1 MTARMISYAF
11 FGIYNWT
18 SLLLFN
24 TNVEMMLFRNNK
36 LRTPS
41 NRLLVSLLSADFIL
55 LYNCYITVYQSLK
68 GGPIFGVHGK
78 NLLYFILSFDS
89 LVN

>member
-1 MTARMISYAF
+1 M
-11 FGIYNWT
+11 
-18 SLLLFN
+18 LL
-24 TNVEMMLFRNNK
+24 RNSK

-55 LYNCYITVYQSLK
+55 LYNCYITAYQSLK

-78 NLLYFILSFDS
+78 SLLYFYFGFDND
-89 LVN
+89 LFIAYNLKNHNIVI